1 MSTFRQ
7 AFANHAQEILN
18 KPKYRN
24 WKYLISGKPGYGIK
38 AVGPDKSGIVR
49 TWKITPSGNYP
60 KTPPVVV
67 SEPPYFDDVCW
78 GSSGVL
84 HYTNFKKNSG
94 SPWEKATKTHTNPLF
109 SLIIE
114 LLQKYRLSV

>member
-1 MSTFRQ
+1 VSNFRQ
-7 AFANHAQEILN
+7 IFANHAHEILR

-24 WKYLISGKPGYGIK
+24 WKHIVAGKPGYGIK
-38 AVGPDKSGIVR
+38 AVGPDKTGIVR

-60 KTPPVVV
+60 NTPPVIV
-67 SEPPYFDDVCW
+67 SEPPYSNDPCW
-78 GSSGVL
+78 DSKGIL

-94 SPWEKATKTHTNPLF
+94 SPWEKAVKVNVNPLF

-114 LLQKYRLSV
+114 LLHKYKLSV